1 MKSIT
6 IATSYYH
13 PETGAAAKRLTAIAE
28 YLAEHGWSVTVVTLL
43 PNYPQ
48 NKIYAGFD
56 GPTPRQSSENGV
68 TVIRLRPWIVPKA
81 NLVLRLLSETL
92 FSLQV
97 AAHILRHKTAVV
109 LTSTP
114 YMFLGPLGLASSRLR
129 GAKFVWDVR
138 DLVWQYVK
146 AIGKRSYGLDA
157 LLERLMK
164 FTARKADALVT
175 ATNGQL
181 PYFEKRPEYS
191 LVVPNGLSDSML
203 AELAKAA
210 PTSLFGQSPTKVLYA
225 GLLGYAQG
233 LTTLIR
239 TAHLLPNIELRLV
252 GDGPERALLEAE
264 ARALGLSNVQFEGYV
279 SFNELIAHY
288 AWADILV
295 AHLRDNPVFDIAQ
308 PSKLWEYMATGKPVI
323 YAGKG
328 ESVSLIQEH
337 EAGACVPPDNPE
349 ALAEAIRGLAS
360 DPVGAA
366 ALGKRGR
373 EFVEIYR
380 RRSVLL
386 EQYKQLLEQLSSDAP
401 QQTSESPPN
410 FQP

>member
-1 MKSIT
+1 M
-6 IATSYYH
+6 
-13 PETGAAAKRLTAIAE
+13 
-28 YLAEHGWSVTVVTLL
+28 
-43 PNYPQ
+43 
-48 NKIYAGFD
+48 F
-56 GPTPRQSSENGV
+56 
-68 TVIRLRPWIVPKA
+68 
-81 NLVLRLLSETL
+81 SETL

-97 AAHILRHKTAVV
+97 AVYILRHKTDVV

-114 YMFLGPLGLASSRLR
+114 YMLLGPLGLAGSRLR

-138 DLVWQYVK
+138 DLTWQYVK
-146 AIGKRSYGLDA
+146 AIGRPSYGLDA

-164 FTARKADALVT
+164 FTARKTDALVT

-181 PYFEKRPEYS
+181 PYFERRPEHS

-203 AELAKAA
+203 AELGKAA
-210 PTSLFGQSPTKVLYA
+210 LSALFGESKAKVLYA

-252 GDGPERALLEAE
+252 GDGPERAALEAE
-264 ARALGLSNVQFEGYV
+264 ARMLGLSNVHFEGYV

-295 AHLRDNPVFDIAQ
+295 AHLRDNSVFEIAQ

-328 ESVSLIQEH
+328 EAVSIIQEY
-337 EAGACVPPDNPE
+337 EAGVCVPPDNPE
-349 ALAEAIRGLAS
+349 ALAEAIRGLVS
-360 DPVGAA
+360 DPARA
-366 ALGKRGR
+366 IALGKRGR
-373 EFVEIYR
+373 EFVENHR
-380 RRSVLL
+380 RRNLILERLAELL
-386 EQYKQLLEQLSSDAP
+386 DALVP
-401 QQTSESPPN
+401 GHSRAL
-410 FQP
+410 